1 MNKAVSFLY
10 AIACYLVF
18 FCSFLYLIG
27 FVGNL
32 IVPKSLDS
40 GVESGP
46 AQSLIINAVLLSIFA
61 VQHTIMARPTFKR
74 WWTKVV
80 PVQVERSTYVL
91 AASLLLLMLCWLW
104 RPMPGV
110 IWNIESPVGKVVL
123 FGLFWLGWGI
133 LLFSSF
139 IINHFDLFGL
149 RQVWLHIGNKE
160 YHYVEFQTKSF
171 YRYIRH
177 PIMLGFI
184 IAFWATPSMTAGH
197 LLFASAMTAYILI
210 GVQFEEHDLIQH
222 LGKDYEDYQHQVPM
236 FIPSMKKRNPAN
248 RDRKGNVLS

>member
-1 MNKAVSFLY
+1 
-10 AIACYLVF
+10 
-18 FCSFLYLIG
+18 
-27 FVGNL
+27 
-32 IVPKSLDS
+32 
-40 GVESGP
+40 
-46 AQSLIINAVLLSIFA
+46 
-61 VQHTIMARPTFKR
+61 
-74 WWTKVV
+74 
-80 PVQVERSTYVL
+80 
-91 AASLLLLMLCWLW
+91 MLCWLW

-123 FGLFWLGWGI
+123 FGLFWLGWGT

-236 FIPSMKKRNPAN
+236 FIPLMKKRKPAN